1 MNARTCS
8 VTDCP
13 RPSRTRG
20 LCAAHYQRWLDH
32 GDTRPDIPIRH
43 SRRPLQ
49 YPEIVDRFEDLI
61 ESGRT
66 TQEAVDMM
74 PVHPRTICRAYQSE
88 SLPVPP
94 GLWTAQKKAQA

>member
-8 VTDCP
+8 VPDCD
-13 RPSRTRG
+13 RPIRHRQR
-20 LCAAHYQRWLDH
+20 CAAHYRRWLVH
-32 GDTRPDIPIRH
+32 GDTRPHIPIQRAIP
-43 SRRPLQ
+43 R
-49 YPEIVDRFEDLI
+49 PEIVDRFEDLI

-94 GLWTAQKKAQA
+94 GLWTAQKRAQA